1 MILDGLLT
9 TCDSDGRPHLAAMG
23 ATVDD
28 SGAGVGDTLQLR
40 PFQGSATLENLRRTG
55 QAVFHITDD
64 AEQLARAAIG
74 KLEPLPELRRAEAID
89 GFIVAGACRWF
100 ALRVTELNDLSP
112 RVRVQMQVVDRGRL
126 RDFFGFNRAK
136 HAVVETAILATRL
149 HLLPEDEIRRR
160 LGGLRPLVEK
170 TAGCRERVA
179 MERLER
185 YIEQWLARK
194 T

>member
-1 MILDGLLT
+1 MILEGLLT
-9 TCDSDGRPHLAAMG
+9 TCDSDGRPHLAPMG

-64 AEQLARAAIG
+64 AEQLACAAIHC
-74 KLEPLPELRRAEAID
+74 LDRLPELWRAEAVD
-89 GFIVAGACRWF
+89 GFIVADACRWF
-100 ALRVTELNDLSP
+100 ALRVEELDDSP
-112 RVRVQMQVVDRGRL
+112 PRARARMQVVDRGRI

-160 LGGLRPLVEK
+160 LGELRPLVEK

-179 MERLER
+179 MERLEK